1 MSNSL
6 SKKTS
11 DNKIPEWERHF
22 AKTVH
27 WFDTQSQ
34 FCFKARNAVF
44 LQDINYMKPS
54 AWIRLK
60 GMHLDHN
67 FYVVVGTE
75 NAKK

>member
-1 MSNSL
+1 
-6 SKKTS
+6 
-11 DNKIPEWERHF
+11 
-22 AKTVH
+22 
-27 WFDTQSQ
+27 
-34 FCFKARNAVF
+34 
-44 LQDINYMKPS
+44 MKPS